1 MLLHQLTIRSLGFFI
16 LNLNSIFKLTL
27 IMLMKSVFCCA
38 WICLA
43 LLLLLFEYCNTC
55 TRPLLEKEVMNIQIT
70 FDVSFYELQQVS
82 ACLSQNRS
90 LQNIRRIC
98 FNWLYAYYSSHHK
111 ALQFFFI
118 FFPFAFM
125 PQSHIFRQTMFSITT
140 MDISNM
146 FSILFYFLFTFRFDC

>member
-98 FNWLYAYYSSHHK
+98 LPIDCTLITAVITRHCSFSLFSFHSHSCPK
-111 ALQFFFI
+111 V
-118 FFPFAFM
+118 
-125 PQSHIFRQTMFSITT
+125 
-140 MDISNM
+140 IS
-146 FSILFYFLFTFRFDC
+146 FVKRCLA